1 MLQQHNSQEPK
12 KRMQPTPKLTL
23 YIMYFYN
30 LIGCMFWLEYVTEIK
45 GSGPDCPAGGAFT
58 FNENGVIVL
67 NCLYFSVISVRSK
80 SKLAE

>member
-1 MLQQHNSQEPK
+1 
-12 KRMQPTPKLTL
+12 
-23 YIMYFYN
+23 
-30 LIGCMFWLEYVTEIK
+30 MFWLEYVTEIK

-58 FNENGVIVL
+58 FNENVVIVL